1 MHAFNAAL
9 KITALLGD
17 RRREEE
23 IPHRVPARCA
33 TLCGKSMLQQ
43 RASG

>member
-1 MHAFNAAL
+1 MHALNAAL

-33 TLCGKSMLQQ
+33 ALCGKAMLQQ